1 MLLELKRISAPP
13 GQRIL
18 LSDISW
24 QELEDI
30 LQELG
35 NNRNSR
41 IAYNQGVLEIMVPLP
56 EHEISKVL
64 ISNLLEVILEELDI
78 EFWCL
83 GSTTFKNRLML
94 QGIEPDNCFYI
105 QNEARI
111 RRKETL
117 DFTIDPPPDLAI
129 EVDVTSRTNPQIYR
143 NLAVPELWRFERGNL
158 QINVLIDGEYV
169 STEFSPLFPNLPV
182 KKLIPEYL
190 QKCRIEGRNK
200 SIKQF
205 RSLIKQ
211 MINKY

>member
-30 LQELG
+30 LQDLG
-35 NNRNSR
+35 DNRNSR

-64 ISNLLEVILEELDI
+64 ISNLIEVILEELDI

-111 RRKETL
+111 RNKDKL

-143 NLAVPELWRFERGNL
+143 NLGVPELWRFEKGNL

-169 STEFSPLFPNLPV
+169 STEFSPLFPNFPV
-182 KKLIPEYL
+182 KKLMTEYL
-190 QKCRIEGRNK
+190 HKCRIEGRNK

-211 MINKY
+211 FISHS

>member
-1 MLLELKRISAPP
+1 MLLELKKISVPP

-30 LQELG
+30 LQDLG
-35 NNRNSR
+35 DNRNSK
-41 IAYNQGVLEIMVPLP
+41 IAYNQGLLEIMVPLP
-56 EHEISKVL
+56 EHERNKEQISD
-64 ISNLLEVILEELDI
+64 LLKALLEELDI
-78 EFWCL
+78 EFCTL

-94 QGIEPDNCFYI
+94 QGMEPDNCFYI

-111 RRKETL
+111 RNKDKL
-117 DFTIDPPPDLAI
+117 DLSIDTPPDLAI

-143 NLAVPELWRFERGNL
+143 NLAVPELWRFERDNL

-190 QKCRIEGRNK
+190 HKCRIEGRNK

-205 RSLIKQ
+205 RSLIQQ
-211 MINKY
+211 MINKD